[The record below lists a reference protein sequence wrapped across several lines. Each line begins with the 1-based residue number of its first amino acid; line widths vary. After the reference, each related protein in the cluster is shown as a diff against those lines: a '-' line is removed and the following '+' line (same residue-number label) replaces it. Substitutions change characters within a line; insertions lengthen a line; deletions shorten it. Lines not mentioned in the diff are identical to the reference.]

1 MSKSPATAAEM
12 KTESGPRRA
21 HWLFASL
28 RGLEMRALPA
38 DLIAGLTLAAIALP
52 AQLATAHLAGMTAE
66 TGLFAFAAGAIA
78 FAIFGANR
86 FMSVGADSTIA
97 PIFAGSLSL
106 LAATGTPAYAAYAG
120 LLALM
125 VGTILIVAGIVRAG
139 WIADMLSIPVTTGFL
154 AGISIHIVVG
164 QLPVILGIASPDGN
178 LVERLWAI
186 LRDIPQANGATTII
200 GLLVFVVTFGAGKL
214 SARIPGALI
223 GLVGAALATWQLG
236 LAEHGVKTLG
246 PLSTALPA
254 IVVPAIAFDD
264 LPQLLPLAFTI
275 ALICMMQMA
284 VVVRAFPSD
293 PDALEDIGGDFIGLG
308 AGNVLA
314 AFLGAF
320 AVNASPPNTTA
331 IAESGGRSQLT
342 GLTAVVAIA
351 VLVAAAG
358 AAFGYVPEAALA
370 GVLVFLSVRIF
381 RVTEMMSI
389 ARRGD
394 SEIFLV
400 VASAALVA
408 LLPVDRGVLLAIL
421 LSLGHSTYQLARPK
435 CTRLVRLPNTT
446 IWWSPSRNQPSE
458 TVAGVL
464 VFAPAAP
471 LTFINA
477 SFVRAQFD
485 KALAET
491 QDTRLVVIEA
501 SGITQIDYTGA
512 LGLIG
517 TITRLRKRGIDVALA
532 RLEADRAAAA
542 AGRSGLLETLG
553 PGHVFHSVEEAVRTL
568 APDGKA

>member
-1 MSKSPATAAEM
+1 MEPGP
-12 KTESGPRRA
+12 GPRRA

-125 VGTILIVAGIVRAG
+125 VGAILIVAGVLRAG
-139 WIADMLSIPVTTGFL
+139 WIADLLSIPVTTGFL
-154 AGISIHIVVG
+154 AGISIHIVIG

-178 LVERLWAI
+178 LVARLWAI
-186 LRDIPQANGATTII
+186 LRDIPQANGATAII

-254 IVVPAIAFDD
+254 ITFDD
-264 LPQLLPLAFTI
+264 LVRLLPLAFTI

-293 PDALEDIGGDFIGLG
+293 PDALEDVGGDFIGLG

-314 AFLGAF
+314 ACLGAF

-351 VLVAAAG
+351 ILVAAAG
-358 AAFGYVPEAALA
+358 GAFGYVPEAALA
-370 GVLVFLSVRIF
+370 GVLVFISVRIF
-381 RVTEMMSI
+381 RATEMMSI

-394 SEIFLV
+394 NEILLV

-421 LSLGHSTYQLARPK
+421 LSLAHSTYQLARPN

-446 IWWSPSRNQPSE
+446 IWWSPSRNHPSE

-471 LTFINA
+471 LSFINA
-477 SFVRAQFD
+477 NFVRAQLD
-485 KALAET
+485 KTLAET

-542 AGRSGLLETLG
+542 AGRSGVLDTLG
-553 PGHVFHSVEEAVRTL
+553 PDHVFHSVEEAVRAL
-568 APDGKA
+568 ASGEKT